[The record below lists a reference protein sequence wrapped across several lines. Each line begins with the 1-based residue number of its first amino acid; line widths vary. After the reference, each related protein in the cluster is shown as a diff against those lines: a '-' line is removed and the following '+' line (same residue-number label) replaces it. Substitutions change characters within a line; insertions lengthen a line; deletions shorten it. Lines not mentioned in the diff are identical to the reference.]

1 VTGPSAPLFKSV
13 RVAKKRDWGR
23 TLRMVGIAAAAVTI
37 LVLAV
42 GLGLWKYA
50 NSKIKTVELPS
61 LEDDLADQPLQGT
74 LTVLLVGADSREGL
88 TDEQLERLGTED
100 VGTDLT
106 DTIMIVQVSP
116 AREQVAIV
124 SFPRDLRVSYGGEPV
139 KLNSIKS
146 RGGADALVATVQDYT
161 GVEIDHYV
169 EVDLAG
175 FLRLTDA
182 IGGVEVCTENGLVD
196 AYAGAN
202 IPPGCHELDGE
213 EAVGFV
219 RARQT
224 TDEFGSGDFGRISRQ
239 QYFIRQAMDKLTSA
253 GTLLNPFKL
262 KRLIDAVAAAITT
275 DRDLGARDMLRLAN
289 SLRDVTPEQLE
300 TRSVP
305 GYWQSPFV
313 YAYPERAEA
322 LFQALREGGPM
333 PDVGQDEVEDLAPA
347 DVELEI
353 LNGVGTSGLAAE
365 VEQWLEDRGFVV
377 SSVGNADS
385 FEVATTVIRHAAGER
400 AKADLVA
407 GAFPG
412 ATVEEGS
419 VPPGVDVVVIV
430 GADWVDARGSGED
443 GAASEGATDPTTAP
457 SPAATD

>member
-1 VTGPSAPLFKSV
+1 MTGPSAPLFKSV

-23 TLRMVGIAAAAVTI
+23 TVRVVAIAVAALSI
-37 LVLAV
+37 LLVAV

-50 NSKIKTVELPS
+50 NSRIKTVELPA
-61 LEDDLADQPLQGT
+61 LEDDLAGQPLQGT

-124 SFPRDLRVSYGGEPV
+124 SFPRDLRVAYEGEPV

-213 EAVGFV
+213 QAVGFV
-219 RARQT
+219 RARQAS
-224 TDEFGSGDFGRISRQ
+224 DEFGSGDFGRIARQ

-262 KRLIDAVAAAITT
+262 KGLIDAVAAAITT

-289 SLRDVTPEQLE
+289 SLRDLTPEQLE

-313 YAYPERAEA
+313 YAHPERAEA

-385 FEVATTVIRHAAGER
+385 FDVATTVIRHAAGER

-412 ATVEEGS
+412 ASVEEGE
-419 VPPGVDVVVIV
+419 VPPGVDVVVVV
-430 GADWVDARGSGED
+430 GADWVDAHGSGQDASARDRATEPAG
-443 GAASEGATDPTTAP
+443 GAA
-457 SPAATD
+457 PAAVD